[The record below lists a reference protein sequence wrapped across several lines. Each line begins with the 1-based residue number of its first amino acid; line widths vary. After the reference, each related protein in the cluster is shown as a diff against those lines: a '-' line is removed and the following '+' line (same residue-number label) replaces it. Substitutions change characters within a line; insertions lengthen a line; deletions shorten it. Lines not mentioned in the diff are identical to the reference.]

1 MSRWV
6 YLAEEKTEHGYG
18 RRLWY
23 ARLKADSAHV
33 EIVAAVSDTGAAMF
47 RKFAGAGHHVGNVEA
62 AVRCKMRHILNDESD
77 KIAHVPSLA
86 DHVEDLGSLLAT
98 ARQEFGRDWRRTA

>member
-6 YLAEEKTEHGYG
+6 YLAEETTEHGYG

-23 ARLKADSAHV
+23 ARLKADSAYV
-33 EIVAAVSDTGAAMF
+33 ETLAMVRDTGRTELRRMF
-47 RKFAGAGHHVGNVEA
+47 GIHHLGNVEA
-62 AVRCKMRHILNDESD
+62 SIRCKMPHLITDPSDQTLN
-77 KIAHVPSLA
+77 VPSLA

-98 ARQEFGRDWRRTA
+98 ARQEFGGDWGRTA